1 MNMASKYGKYI
12 MKEPHAAWT
21 SMDPLPKTPMPP
33 SIRVNAKM
41 FETINCD
48 FAFVGMTK
56 PSDPAQ
62 EGHPSHTHDCD
73 EYLFFLGSNPEN
85 ILDFGAE
92 VELTLGAGKDKE
104 VHTITS
110 TSVIYVPKGLTHL
123 PMVIKKVNRP
133 ILFGHLLMA
142 PDYSEKR
149 GN

>member
-1 MNMASKYGKYI
+1 VASKYGKYI

-21 SMDPLPKTPMPP
+21 SMDPQPKGPTVP

-41 FETINCD
+41 FKTINCD
-48 FAFVGMTK
+48 FAFVGMTQ
-56 PSDPAQ
+56 PSEPAKG
-62 EGHPSHTHDCD
+62 GHPSHTHDVD
-73 EYLFFLGSNPEN
+73 EYLFFLGGNPAN
-85 ILDFGAE
+85 LLDFGAE

-110 TSVIYVPKGLTHL
+110 TSVVYVPKGLAHL
-123 PMVIKKVNRP
+123 PMVFKKVDKP

-149 GN
+149 D